1 MIEFEVLWQD
11 IVKIKK
17 SQIPCTMDS
26 FDQICDLLHLIT
38 QFYVENTP
46 DAKYLVFLRKLLQ
59 NPGFESR
66 K

>member
-26 FDQICDLLHLIT
+26 FDQICDMLHLIT
-38 QFYVENTP
+38 QFYVKNSP
-46 DAKYLVFLRKLLQ
+46 DAK
-59 NPGFESR
+59 
-66 K
+66 